1 MNNKYILKYI
11 EKDRPFK
18 TEKECI
24 EYYMDECWVK
34 QDVASDLFYYKVII
48 DKAIEYINEESKSLN
63 AGLSIKKCINVYE
76 LLNILRG
83 EDNDKSE

>member
-1 MNNKYILKYI
+1 MNNKYILKHI

-48 DKAIEYINEESKSLN
+48 DKAIELIEKSKENRDTPYTMEEKIL
-63 AGLSIKKCINVYE
+63 LS
-76 LLNILRG
+76 ILRG
-83 EDNDKSE
+83 ENNV